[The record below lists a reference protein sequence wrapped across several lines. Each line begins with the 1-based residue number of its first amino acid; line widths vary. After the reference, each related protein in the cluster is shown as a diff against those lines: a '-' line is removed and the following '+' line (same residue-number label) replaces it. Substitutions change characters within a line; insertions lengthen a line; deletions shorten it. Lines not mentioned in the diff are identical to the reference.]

1 MIFKEERSS
10 GASCGKL

>member
-10 GASCGKL
+10 GAWCGKL